1 MNKVCCGSQV
11 CGARI
16 DEGWVTTTRVFVDRD
31 RPFRAR
37 QVVDRRVGDV
47 GQLDYAV
54 YRSALPGVSDGV

>member
-1 MNKVCCGSQV
+1 MNQVCCGSQV

-16 DEGWVTTTRVFVDRD
+16 DEGCVTTTRVVVDRD
-31 RPFRAR
+31 RPFGAR

-47 GQLDYAV
+47 GQLDDAV